1 MATPGSPPP
10 LPWATQPSGR
20 GAATCDWCG
29 RSIYAPATPC
39 SLANP
44 AELMAVVALASA
56 GAGDRCEYEART
68 RGLLRARLPD
78 AAAEGETAS

>member
-1 MATPGSPPP
+1 MATPGPQPP

-20 GAATCDWCG
+20 GAATCEWCG

-39 SLANP
+39 SLADLP
-44 AELMAVVALASA
+44 ELLAIVALARP

-68 RGLLRARLPD
+68 RGLLRAKLSDP
-78 AAAEGETAS
+78 AADGETAS